1 MENPLPLQL
10 CTAYMPPLDYFASLL
25 KVESFA
31 VDERENYRKQ
41 TFRNRALI
49 VTSQGVQVLSV
60 PCIKTAGN
68 HTPVG
73 EVAVDSG
80 KKWQRHHW
88 RSICTAYNRSPFFL
102 YYRDELETIIYRP
115 WKTLPELNNALT
127 DFFLAKLKLPV
138 KRVQM
143 PEYPEGS
150 LPLDF
155 TDKTPPHYG
164 FDSYL
169 QTFPSAAPLGHVSV
183 LDLLFNTGPEAA
195 LILASAQRK

>member
-1 MENPLPLQL
+1 METTPLRL

-25 KVESFA
+25 KAESFT

-49 VTSQGVQVLSV
+49 VTSQGTQILSV
-60 PCIKTAGN
+60 PCIKTTGN

-73 EVAVDSG
+73 EVALDGG

-102 YYRDELETIIYRP
+102 YYRDELEEILYRP

-127 DFFLAKLKLPV
+127 DFFLAKMKLPV
-138 KRVQM
+138 KRIQM
-143 PEYPEGS
+143 PEQSEDS
-150 LPLDF
+150 RPLDF
-155 TDKTPPHYG
+155 TDKIPPRYSFAG
-164 FDSYL
+164 YL
-169 QTFPSAAPLGHVSV
+169 QTFPSTTPLGHRSV

-195 LILASAQRK
+195 LILASAQLN